1 MVLYKTNVRRRVFID
16 KRDIYGLTSRDVID
30 LHPLLQCIIISAK
43 TLKIL
48 RKNKEKNSHKINKVK
63 HIVKLLAEG
72 VVGILR
78 IEDHIELDVRNGG
91 KKKKEKIPPRTVHD
105 FSREGFSDQFRFHS
119 PEDILRLITGLGF
132 PPRVKIKRYSLTA
145 EEIVL
150 ISLKRL
156 AYPLRW
162 SDIKRDFPG
171 RCRTKLRVAFFYFL
185 DFMIANWGYLILNN
199 REYWVEKMADQAEA
213 IRIKLAN
220 LPWVNWRLQFPPA
233 NQPGGFNIFAFI
245 DNTMIK
251 MCRPGGGPLTDGE
264 AAPRLPKE
272 IQQAWWTGWKKLHG
286 MKWQSVTMA
295 NGMDFE
301 IWGPVS
307 VRHPDAFTLNGSAIE
322 EKLAQCQE
330 GRPLKFKMYGDSAYF
345 DDEFLATGGGR
356 GMSSVRESVEW
367 GYKDLKT
374 IWKVCDWRNVLKLRD
389 QPVAKIMFVCFLLK
403 NIHTTFYA
411 CQTAV
416 HFLIQPPTFEDY
428 ISQGPKAHPIP
439 NDIIFSDNY
448 EGGDLYDIEISDAED
463 DDGMNE
469 E

>member
-1 MVLYKTNVRRRVFID
+1 MVIYKTDVRRRVFID
-16 KRDIYGLTSRDVID
+16 KRDIYSLTSRDVID

-43 TLKIL
+43 TLKVLRRQKKNNL
-48 RKNKEKNSHKINKVK
+48 RKIKSLKQVLKI
-63 HIVKLLAEG
+63 LAEG

-78 IEDHIELDVRNGG
+78 VDTPIDNNNIEGR
-91 KKKKEKIPPRTVHD
+91 KEKIPARTVHD
-105 FSREGFSDQFRFHS
+105 FSREAFSDQFRFHS

-132 PPRVKIKRYSLTA
+132 PPVIKVKRYKLTA
-145 EEIVL
+145 QEVVL

-171 RCRTKLRVAFFYFL
+171 CSRTKLTYAFYYFL
-185 DFMIANWGYLILNN
+185 DFMIENWGYLILNN
-199 REYWVEKMADQAEA
+199 RDYWVDHMVDQAEA
-213 IRIKLAN
+213 IRLKLAT
-220 LPWVNWRLQFPPA
+220 LPWVNWRQHFPPA
-233 NQPGGFNIFAFI
+233 DQPGGFNIFAFI

-307 VRHPDAFTLNGSAIE
+307 VRHPDAFTLNGSRIE
-322 EKLAQCQE
+322 EKLRECQA
-330 GRPLKFKMYGDSAYF
+330 GRDLQFKLFGDSAYF
-345 DDEFLATGGGR
+345 DDEYLATGGGR

-374 IWKVCDWRNVLKLRD
+374 IWKVCDWRNVLKLRS

-411 CQTAV
+411 CQTAA
-416 HFLIQPPTFEDY
+416 HFVLQPPTFEDY

-439 NDIIFSDNY
+439 NDVIFSGANY
-448 EGGDLYDIEISDAED
+448 AGEQMHDIND
-463 DDGMNE
+463 DDNDDVLDDNDA
-469 E
+469 

>member
-1 MVLYKTNVRRRVFID
+1 MVIYKRDVRRRLFID
-16 KRDIYGLTSRDVID
+16 KRDVYGLTSREVID
-30 LHPLLQCIIISAK
+30 LHPLLQCIMISAK
-43 TLKIL
+43 TLKKL
-48 RKNKEKNSHKINKVK
+48 RRKREKNQRKINLVK
-63 HIVKLLAEG
+63 RIIKLLAEG

-78 IEDHIELDVRNGG
+78 VDAIDDVDIERR
-91 KKKKEKIPPRTVHD
+91 KEKKIRPRTVND
-105 FSREGFSDQFRFHS
+105 FAREGFSELLRFYS
-119 PEDILRLITGLGF
+119 PEDILRLIEGLRF
-132 PPRVKIKRYSLTA
+132 PPIVKIKRYKFTA
-145 EEIVL
+145 QEIVL

-162 SDIKRDFPG
+162 SDIKRNFPG
-171 RCRTKLRVAFFYFL
+171 LCRTKLRLAFFYFL
-185 DFMIANWGYLILNN
+185 DFMITNWGYLILNN
-199 REYWVEKMADQAEA
+199 RDYWVDKMVDQAEA
-213 IRIKLAN
+213 VRLKLAN
-220 LPWVNWRLQFPPA
+220 LPWVNWRQHFPPA
-233 NQPGGFNIFAFI
+233 DQPGGFNIFAFI

-301 IWGPVS
+301 VWGPAS
-307 VRHPDAFTLNGSAIE
+307 VRHPDAFTLNGSKIE
-322 EKLAQCQE
+322 EKLAQCQA
-330 GRPLKFKMYGDSAYF
+330 GRPLKFKMHGDSAYF

-374 IWKVCDWRNVLKLRD
+374 IWKVCDWTNVFKLRN

-411 CQTAV
+411 CQTAA
-416 HFLIQPPTFEDY
+416 HFLCQPPTFEDY

-439 NDIIFSDNY
+439 EDIIFSDNY
-448 EGGDLYDIEISDAED
+448 AGEQLYDINVDGDND
-463 DDGMNE
+463 DDADNDV
-469 E
+469 